1 MKQSSWPVQTG
12 MLGVILVLAG
22 IWLLTPERRE
32 MFSYSVRWYA
42 VLIYDLR
49 HLGDP
54 SLTLLEP
61 MSPADG
67 ASLVQFR
74 DISFLGCDLTMRGTK
89 VYLITRWQGL
99 PKETQ
104 LEARLTFW
112 TDGRLLATEQWSLD
126 PGDHYTEV
134 PANFFR
140 GRLSREIQLMV
151 VDKTAGVPVSP
162 TSVLLPMRDMNV
174 RICN

>member
-1 MKQSSWPVQTG
+1 MKQSSWPVQAG
-12 MLGVILVLAG
+12 VLGVILALAG

-42 VLIYDLR
+42 ALIYDLR

-61 MSPADG
+61 MNSGDS

-74 DISFLGCDLTMRGTK
+74 DISFLGCDLAMRGAK
-89 VYLITRWQGL
+89 VYLITRWRGSAQDA
-99 PKETQ
+99 Q

-112 TDGRLLATEQWSLD
+112 TDGWLLATEQWPLD

-134 PANFFR
+134 PASFFR

-151 VDKTAGVPVSP
+151 MDKTAGIPVSP
-162 TSVLLPMRDMNV
+162 TSVLLPIRDMNV